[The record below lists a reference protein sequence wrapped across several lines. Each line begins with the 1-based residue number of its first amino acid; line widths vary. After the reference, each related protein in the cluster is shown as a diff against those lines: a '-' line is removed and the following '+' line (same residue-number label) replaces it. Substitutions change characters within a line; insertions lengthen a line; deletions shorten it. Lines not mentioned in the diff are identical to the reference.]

1 MPLFLI
7 LLIVPLIEIG
17 LFITI
22 GQRIGVWPTLGLVL
36 VTAVAGSILL
46 RQQGL
51 GVLRQLQ
58 SDVASRRIPAGPLA
72 HGAVIVV
79 AGLLLLTPGFLTDTI
94 GLLLFVPAVR
104 TWLWRILAARIA
116 TISRTQSTASR
127 DPRSRRVV
135 DLDSDEFEVHDP
147 DSSSRRDNH
156 SAGNGAWQDSDRP

>member
-1 MPLFLI
+1 MPLFFI
-7 LLIVPLIEIG
+7 LLVVPLIEIG

-36 VTAVAGSILL
+36 VTALAGSILL

-51 GVLRQLQ
+51 GVVRQLRR
-58 SDVASRRIPAGPLA
+58 DVAARRVPAGPLA

-104 TWLWRILAARIA
+104 TWLWRALAARIV
-116 TISRTQSTASR
+116 TMSRPGTASSA
-127 DPRSRRVV
+127 DPRARRVV
-135 DLDSDEFEVHDP
+135 DLDSDEFEVRDP
-147 DSSSRRDNH
+147 PVSGRRGKDA
-156 SAGNGAWQDSDRP
+156 SGNGAWQDPNQP